1 MGKRIVVGV
10 GLAAALLALVYLHGV
25 YIQVAVVLVALA
37 VQYEMIKTIKTS
49 GVKPVEIVLY
59 AFTALALP
67 VYQHMGGLAG
77 VFVLQ
82 MFSVILIFVTGSV
95 FDACDFES
103 IFSSIFTLYYP
114 QLFFVFFYMI
124 ITLPDKQLSQLIILV
139 AFAAA
144 AMTDVFAYF
153 IGKFYGQKKLCPN
166 ISPNKTVEGALGGLL
181 GGILGV
187 LIIAL
192 LMDNGRVHLVEY
204 AVFAVL
210 LSILAQ
216 IGDLAASVVKRR
228 YNVKDFGSILP
239 GHGGFLDRLD
249 STLFILPIVYMFY
262 KLYLNL

>member
-1 MGKRIVVGV
+1 
-10 GLAAALLALVYLHGV
+10 
-25 YIQVAVVLVALA
+25 
-37 VQYEMIKTIKTS
+37 
-49 GVKPVEIVLY
+49 
-59 AFTALALP
+59 
-67 VYQHMGGLAG
+67 MGGLAG

-82 MFSVILIFVTGSV
+82 MFSVILIFVTGIV
-95 FDACDFES
+95 FDAFDFES

-239 GHGGFLDRLD
+239 GTAVFWTAWTARCSSCPSFLCSISCISIYKRKKFEKKENCDFGIHGVHRC
-249 STLFILPIVYMFY
+249 
-262 KLYLNL
+262 

>member
-1 MGKRIVVGV
+1 M
-10 GLAAALLALVYLHGV
+10 
-25 YIQVAVVLVALA
+25 
-37 VQYEMIKTIKTS
+37 
-49 GVKPVEIVLY
+49 
-59 AFTALALP
+59 
-67 VYQHMGGLAG
+67 
-77 VFVLQ
+77 
-82 MFSVILIFVTGSV
+82 
-95 FDACDFES
+95 
-103 IFSSIFTLYYP
+103 
-114 QLFFVFFYMI
+114 
-124 ITLPDKQLSQLIILV
+124 
-139 AFAAA
+139 
-144 AMTDVFAYF
+144 
-153 IGKFYGQKKLCPN
+153 
-166 ISPNKTVEGALGGLL
+166 L